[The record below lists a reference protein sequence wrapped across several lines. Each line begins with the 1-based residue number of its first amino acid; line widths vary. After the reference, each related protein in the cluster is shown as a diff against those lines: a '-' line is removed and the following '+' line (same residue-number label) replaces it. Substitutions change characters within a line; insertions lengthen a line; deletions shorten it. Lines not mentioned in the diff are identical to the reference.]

1 MKSVNNFVVQR
12 RRLCDRADDRGFT
25 LIELMIVIVIIG
37 VLAAIAIPGFL
48 GQRENAWDAT
58 ARSDLRNAATAA
70 EAFAN
75 AHNGSYSGMDLATLR
90 TSTYGLRTSPNNAL
104 DPISITG
111 PGTSYSITCRN
122 SGGFSAHTYILTGDT
137 SRGTVITGPNP

>member
-1 MKSVNNFVVQR
+1 VESAKDFVVER
-12 RRLCDRADDRGFT
+12 RRFCKRADDRGFT

-37 VLAAIAIPGFL
+37 VLAAIAIPSFL

-75 AHNGSYSGMDLATLR
+75 AHNGSYAGMDLAMLR
-90 TSTYGLRTSPNNAL
+90 GNAYGLRISPNNAL
-104 DPISITG
+104 DPVSITG

-122 SGGFSAHTYILTGDT
+122 SAGFSSHTFTLIGDA
-137 SRGTVITGPNP
+137 SRGAVITGPNP

>member
-1 MKSVNNFVVQR
+1 MESVKNFAVER
-12 RRLCDRADDRGFT
+12 RTFCERAGDRGFT
-25 LIELMIVIVIIG
+25 LIELMIVIAIIG
-37 VLAAIAIPGFL
+37 VLVAIAIPSFL
-48 GQRENAWDAT
+48 GQQARAWEAT

-70 EAFAN
+70 ELFAN
-75 AHNGSYSGMDLATLR
+75 THQGSYSGMDLATLR

-122 SGGFSAHTYILTGDT
+122 SGGFSAHTFTLTGDA
-137 SRGTVITGPNP
+137 SRGSVISGPNP